1 MKQKIEAQLLEWKNK
16 DKGRMPLLI
25 SGAPQVG
32 MTYILREFG
41 ERNCQNVVYI
51 NLETNLSAASFFDE
65 NIAPEKILRYLET
78 AANQKITPA
87 KRYSYSTESSRASA
101 P

>member
-1 MKQKIEAQLLEWKNK
+1 MKQKIEAQLQEWKNK

-32 MTYILREFG
+32 KTYILREFG